1 MSRRNGKAP
10 KVDLKLN
17 LTRTTRAPMTENS
30 PRRSA
35 TLSPTSPPSSCI
47 SSEMSQDDLTQL
59 GYYSSSPEA
68 QSMVLAG
75 WSTLSHVRHACP
87 RMTLNAP
94 NAKTLSLLEFMQQGN
109 HHSGSH
115 FHRRSSFQ
123 PTRPGKNA
131 EFIFSLFHLDASTI
145 LYILGY

>member
-17 LTRTTRAPMTENS
+17 LTRTPRAPMTENS

-75 WSTLSHVRHACP
+75 CQRCLMYVMLSEDDPKCP
-87 RMTLNAP
+87 KCQNTV
-94 NAKTLSLLEFMQQGN
+94 LLEFMQQGN
-109 HHSGSH
+109 HHSGSTSTGG
-115 FHRRSSFQ
+115 SS
-123 PTRPGKNA
+123 
-131 EFIFSLFHLDASTI
+131 STNKARKKR
-145 LYILGY
+145 